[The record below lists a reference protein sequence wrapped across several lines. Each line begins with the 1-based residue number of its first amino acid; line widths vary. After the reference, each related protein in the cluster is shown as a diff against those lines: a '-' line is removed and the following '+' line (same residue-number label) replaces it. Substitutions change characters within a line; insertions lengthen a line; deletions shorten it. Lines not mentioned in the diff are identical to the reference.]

1 MNLDLLERLPLTAH
15 NHFLLHFYAAVARVL
30 AYVDR
35 RAVDTP
41 QERRPSDASRDAFLA
56 GYREE
61 LAQLGPEADASW
73 WEQLVTDWEGGEAG
87 HLPLRAI
94 AEATGLDFRARV
106 TLLALSLAEID
117 SRFGTLFTE
126 LQAPLGHRRP
136 TLETLGHLLAEDGR
150 TDGLH
155 AWDISQHLIR
165 GGLVEVV
172 DPDAPRSEWQL
183 RIPAVLWDLIQGR
196 DAARPQPWC
205 TIHPPDEFAR
215 IDDLPLPATL
225 RVELLQLPGLLV
237 TGQISGLVLRGAQG
251 SDRLG
256 VVGAVAAAM
265 GMGVAE
271 VDLPLT
277 ATDPDAPT
285 LQRHLPAIG
294 PLSVMARC
302 LPVITLDLGPG
313 ETADLPAFVG
323 HERGLAVLLGHEGGV
338 RGEFA
343 ERAMTLTVPM
353 PTRSEREQVWRSAL
367 AGSEVDDLDGL
378 VRRYH
383 LPTGYIRQ
391 AAPLAVA
398 HAALQGRSTVATDDV
413 AAAIRSLN
421 RQQLDTLAARIEARG
436 DWADIVVNDSTAAKL
451 RELELRCHHREQL
464 LEHLGPAFGATTN
477 RGVRALFSGASGTGK
492 TLAANILASALG
504 VDLYRVDL
512 SAVVNKYIGETEKN
526 LNRVLSRAEE
536 LDVVLLLDE
545 GDSLLGNRTDVKSAN
560 DRYANLE
567 TNYLLQ
573 RLEHYQG
580 VVVVTTNA
588 NQLID
593 RAFQRRI
600 DIIVNFVPPGPVE
613 RASIWSLHLPSDHGV
628 SAEFLADVAQRCVL
642 TGGQIRN
649 AALAATLLGVDAD
662 QPIGDELLFLAI
674 ESEYRKAGA
683 LCPLRDDGESRDYHG
698 GVESFVATIQRTP
711 PGSAIAR

>member
-1 MNLDLLERLPLTAH
+1 MNLDVLERLPLTAH

-35 RAVDTP
+35 RAADGA
-41 QERRPSDASRDAFLA
+41 QDRRPSDSSRDVFLA
-56 GYREE
+56 GYRDE
-61 LAQLGPEADASW
+61 LAQLGTDGDVSW
-73 WEQLVTDWEGGEAG
+73 WEHLVTVWEGRESG

-94 AEATGLDFRARV
+94 AEAAGLDFRCRI
-106 TLLALSLAEID
+106 TLLALSLAEVD
-117 SRFGTLFTE
+117 SRFGSLFAE

-150 TDGLH
+150 DDGLQ
-155 AWDISQHLIR
+155 AWEVGQRLVR
-165 GGLVEVV
+165 AGLAEVV
-172 DPDAPRSEWQL
+172 DPEAPRSEWQL
-183 RIPAVLWDLIQGR
+183 RIPAVLWDLVQGR
-196 DAARPQPWC
+196 DGGRPQPWC
-205 TIHPPDEFAR
+205 TIRPLDEYLP
-215 IDDLPLPATL
+215 IEDLPLPAML
-225 RVELLQLPGLLV
+225 RDQLAQLPGTMV
-237 TGQISGLVLRGAQG
+237 AGQISGLVLRGAQG

-256 VVGAVAAAM
+256 IVGSVAAAM

-271 VDLPLT
+271 IDLPLT
-277 ATDPDAPT
+277 SADPEAPT
-285 LQRHLPAIG
+285 LARHLPAIG

-302 LPVITLDLGPG
+302 LPVVTLDLGPG
-313 ETADLPAFVG
+313 ETADLPALVG
-323 HERGLAVLLGHEGGV
+323 QERGLAVLLGHEGGV
-338 RGEFA
+338 RGDFA
-343 ERAMTLTVPM
+343 EHAMTLTVPM

-367 AGSEVDDLDGL
+367 AGVEVDDLDGL
-378 VRRYH
+378 VGRYH

-398 HAALQGRSTVATDDV
+398 HAALDGRSIVATDDV
-413 AAAIRSLN
+413 AAAVRSLN

-436 DWADIVVNDSTAAKL
+436 DWTDLVVNDGTAAKL

-573 RLEHYQG
+573 RLEGYQG

-600 DIIVNFVPPGPVE
+600 DIVVNFVPPGPVE
-613 RASIWSLHLPSDHGV
+613 RASIWSLHLPSDHQV

-649 AALAATLLGVDAD
+649 AALAATLLAVDAD
-662 QPIGDELLFLAI
+662 RPISDELLFLAI

-683 LCPLRDDGESRDYHG
+683 LCPLRDDGETRAYHG
-698 GVESFVATIQRTP
+698 GVESFVATIQRAP
-711 PGSAIAR
+711 PGGAITR

>member
-1 MNLDLLERLPLTAH
+1 MNLDVLERLPLTAH

-35 RAVDTP
+35 RVVDSP
-41 QERRPSDASRDAFLA
+41 QDRLPSDASRDAFLA
-56 GYREE
+56 GYRDE
-61 LAQLGPEADASW
+61 LAQLGPHADVTW
-73 WEQLVTDWEGGEAG
+73 WEHLVTGWEGQGSG

-94 AEATGLDFRARV
+94 AEAAGLDFRGRV
-106 TLLALSLAEID
+106 TLLTLSLAEID
-117 SRFGTLFTE
+117 SRFGTLFAE

-136 TLETLGHLLAEDGR
+136 TLETMGHLLAEDGR
-150 TDGLH
+150 NDGLE
-155 AWDISQHLIR
+155 AWDIGQQLVHA
-165 GGLVEVV
+165 GLVEVV

-183 RIPAVLWDLIQGR
+183 RIPAVLWNLVQGR
-196 DAARPQPWC
+196 DAGRPQPWC
-205 TIHPPDEFAR
+205 TLHRPDEFER
-215 IDDLPLPATL
+215 INDLPLPAPL
-225 RVELLQLPGLLV
+225 RDQLQQLPGLLL

-251 SDRLG
+251 SDRMG
-256 VVGAVAAAM
+256 IVGAVASVM

-271 VDLPLT
+271 VDLPLS
-277 ATDPDAPT
+277 APDPEAPT
-285 LQRHLPAIG
+285 LPRHLPAIG
-294 PLSVMARC
+294 PLSVMANC
-302 LPVITLDLGPG
+302 LPVVTLDLGPG
-313 ETADLPAFVG
+313 ETAELPALVG

-338 RGEFA
+338 RGDFA
-343 ERAMTLTVPM
+343 ERALTLTVPM
-353 PTRSEREQVWRSAL
+353 PTRSEREQIWRSAL
-367 AGSEVDDLDGL
+367 AGAAVDDLEGL

-391 AAPLAVA
+391 AAALAVA
-398 HAALQGRSTVATDDV
+398 HAALHGRSTVATDDV
-413 AAAIRSLN
+413 AAAVRSLN

-436 DWADIVVNDSTAAKL
+436 GWTDLIVNDGTATKL

-464 LEHLGPAFGATTN
+464 LDHLGPAFGATTN

-573 RLEHYQG
+573 RLESYQG

-600 DIIVNFVPPGPVE
+600 DVFVNFVPPGAVE
-613 RASIWSLHLPSDHGV
+613 RASIWGLHLPIDHQV
-628 SAEFLADVAQRCVL
+628 SAEFLADVGQRCAL

-649 AALAATLLGVDAD
+649 AALAATLLALDAD
-662 QPIGDELLFLAI
+662 QPISDELLLLAI
-674 ESEYRKAGA
+674 EGEYRKAGA
-683 LCPLRDDGESRDYHG
+683 LCPLREDGQARSYHG
-698 GVESFVATIQRTP
+698 GVDSFVAAFQGRD
-711 PGSAIAR
+711 